1 MNSHKK
7 KILIISPFA
16 PFPLRSGADLAQHFF
31 LDELPPY
38 VDIVFC
44 TKINDNLYY
53 KKLKNYKKKNQK
65 IEIVFFDNRPGKFSF
80 LNLKIFIARL
90 LNTVW
95 KKKKEITN
103 ENYKPYS
110 DIVDRSYLNFIE
122 EILKEKKID
131 IVQFE
136 FLTDVNLAKFLPINI
151 KKVLIHHEI
160 WFKAVELRNNRISSY
175 SKKEL
180 EQLKNDELELLRS
193 FDTIAV
199 FNMDDKTLLEKELS
213 GKSIMLSPY
222 AIPDEEIHQNNCSEH
237 FENFLFIGAEIH
249 LPNKQGLQ
257 WFLEDIYIPNKEIIN
272 QNIIIIGVW
281 SEDFMSMYSS
291 HSTVIFKNS
300 VEKLYPF
307 YKSSAMIVPILS
319 GSGLR
324 TKILIALANKVP
336 VFTTR
341 FAAEGLYKNNGSKH
355 LMFFE
360 SPEDFV
366 TIIKKDNFNKLLKE
380 TAILGFEFYIENF
393 SKKQIIN
400 NRLKIY
406 NSN

>member
-1 MNSHKK
+1 MNSLKK

-80 LNLKIFIARL
+80 LNLKIFVARL

-103 ENYKPYS
+103 KNYKPYS

-160 WFKAVELRNNRISSY
+160 WFKAVELRNNRINSY
-175 SKKEL
+175 SKEEL
-180 EQLKNDELELLRS
+180 EQLKNDEIELLRS
-193 FDTIAV
+193 FNTIIV
-199 FNMDDKTLLEKELS
+199 FNKDDKILLEKELIS
-213 GKSIMLSPY
+213 TSIMLSPY
-222 AIPDEEIHQNNCSEH
+222 GIPDEEICKYTPSEC
-237 FENFLFIGAEIH
+237 FENFLFIGGGDH

-257 WFLEDIYIPNKEIIN
+257 WFLDVIFVPNKEIIT
-272 QNIIIIGVW
+272 QNIVIIGKW
-281 SEDFMSMYSS
+281 SDGFKSQYIA
-291 HSTVIFKNS
+291 HSKIIFKNS
-300 VEKLYPF
+300 VERLNPF
-307 YKSSAMIVPILS
+307 YENSAMIVPILS

-324 TKILIALANKVP
+324 TKTLIALANNVP
-336 VFTTR
+336 VLTTK
-341 FAAEGLYKNNGSKH
+341 FAAEGLYDDQNSKH
-355 LMFFE
+355 LLFFE
-360 SPEDFV
+360 DAKDFLN
-366 TIIKKDNFNKLLKE
+366 IITNNSTNKILQE
-380 TAILGFEFYIENF
+380 TARLGFDFYIENF
-393 SKKQIIN
+393 SKEDIIY

-406 NSN
+406 TST